1 MKHIRTLLVLH
12 IVLFFY
18 SLTGILSKSAAA
30 QPFASGPFIA
40 LYGGMLV
47 VLFVYAL
54 AWQQIIKRMPL
65 TVAYANRAIDVVW
78 GLLWGFFFFHESVT
92 PHMLVGAAL
101 VIVGIVLFSID
112 DARSLGDTHDS

>member
-30 QPFASGPFIA
+30 QTFASGPFIA

-78 GLLWGFFFFHESVT
+78 GLLWGFLFFHESVT